1 MQRDWRDDRIAE
13 LEAELAK
20 KDAII
25 AGQAA
30 RIAEQDRRIAALE
43 KQVAQLLEQLGQNS
57 RNSHKPPSTDTPEE
71 RQKRKNREKKA
82 RQARKRGGQPGH
94 RGTSRELVPPEK
106 VSKFVDLFP
115 SECESCWKPLPEVPD
130 ASATRYQQI
139 EVPPLE
145 PRTTEWRR
153 HQVTCPCCGY
163 KTRAAYDGAQI
174 PASPFGPRLMAI
186 MSLLTGVYHLG
197 RRRAVELL
205 SDIVGVRV
213 SLGALSA
220 VEERVSSAVQP
231 CVDEA
236 WERVRAAD
244 VKHTDGTSW
253 SQGGV
258 TMALWTLA
266 ATGVTVFRILADS
279 AKSTLRPLFGTL
291 HGFLISDRAKALNF
305 WVMALRQIC
314 WAHLLRKFIAFSERA
329 GPSAAF
335 GKRLLDYTGLVFD
348 YWHDYRNGR
357 LDHATFVA
365 WLAPVRQQ
373 LESTLEDAVLADIS
387 GLSGACADILQHRQA
402 LWNFVDQPGVEPTN
416 NHAERELRAFVLWRK
431 RSFGT
436 QSDRG
441 NTFAE
446 NLMTIAFT
454 ARKQHKSVLAFLTAC
469 CDAAHDEVQPPSLFS
484 AADAV

>member
-1 MQRDWRDDRIAE
+1 MWWVVQRDWRDDRIAE
-13 LEAELAK
+13 LEAELAR

-25 AGQAA
+25 A
-30 RIAEQDRRIAALE
+30 EQGRRIAALE
-43 KQVAQLLEQLGQNS
+43 EQVAELLEQLGQNS

-82 RQARKRGGQPGH
+82 RKERKRGGQPGH
-94 RGTSRELVPPEK
+94 HGKSRELVPPEK
-106 VSKFVDLFP
+106 VSKFVELFP
-115 SECESCWKPLPEVPD
+115 AECENCWKPLPEVPD
-130 ASATRYQQI
+130 ASATRHQQI

-145 PRTTEWRR
+145 PRITEWRR

-163 KTRAAYDGAQI
+163 KTRAAYDGDQI

-236 WERVRAAD
+236 WERVRTAD

-253 SQGGV
+253 SQGGA

-266 ATGVTVFRILADS
+266 AAGVTVFKILADS
-279 AKSTLRPLFGTL
+279 AKNTLRPLYGAL
-291 HGFLISDRAKALNF
+291 RGFLISDRAKALNF
-305 WVMALRQIC
+305 WAMTMRQIC

-329 GPSAAF
+329 GPSAVF
-335 GKRLLDYTGLVFD
+335 GRKLLDYTGLVFD
-348 YWHDYRNGR
+348 YWHGYKDGR
-357 LDHATFVA
+357 LDRAAFVD
-365 WLAPVRQQ
+365 WLAPVRRQ
-373 LESTLEDAVLADIS
+373 LEATLADAVAADIS
-387 GLSGACADILQHRQA
+387 GLSGACADIIEHRQA
-402 LWNFVDQPGVEPTN
+402 LWNFVDQAGVDPTN

-441 NTFAE
+441 NRFAE
-446 NLMTIAFT
+446 NLMTVAYT

-469 CDAAHDEVQPPSLFS
+469 CDAARDDVPPPSLFE
-484 AADAV
+484 AAAAV

>member
-1 MQRDWRDDRIAE
+1 MVVQRDWRDDRIAE
-13 LEAELAK
+13 LEAELAR

-25 AGQAA
+25 AEQAA
-30 RIAEQDRRIAALE
+30 RIAALE

-82 RQARKRGGQPGH
+82 RQQRKRGGQPGH
-94 RGTSRELVPPEK
+94 RGKSRELVPPEK

-115 SECESCWKPLPEVPD
+115 AECENCWKRLPEVPD

-139 EVPPLE
+139 EVPPVE

-163 KTRAAYDGAQI
+163 KTRAAYDSAQI
-174 PASPFGPRLMAI
+174 PTSPFGPRLMAI
-186 MSLLTGVYHLG
+186 MALLTGVYHLG

-220 VEERVSSAVQP
+220 VEERVSCAVQP

-266 ATGVTVFRILADS
+266 AAGVTVFKILADS
-279 AKSTLRPLFGTL
+279 SKSTLRPLYGKL
-291 HGFLISDRAKALNF
+291 RGFLISDRAKALNF
-305 WVMALRQIC
+305 WAMALRQIC

-329 GPSAAF
+329 GPSAVF
-335 GKRLLDYTGLVFD
+335 GKKLLDYTGLVFD
-348 YWHDYRNGR
+348 YWHAYKDRR

-373 LESTLEDAVLADIS
+373 LGATLEDAVAADIS
-387 GLSGACADILQHRQA
+387 GLSGACADILEHRQA

-416 NHAERELRAFVLWRK
+416 NHAERELRAFVLWRR

-446 NLMTIAFT
+446 NLMTVAFT
-454 ARKQHKSVLAFLTAC
+454 ARKQHKSVLDFLTAC
-469 CDAAHDEVQPPSLFS
+469 CGAARDDVPPPSLFAP
-484 AADAV
+484 AAA

>member
-1 MQRDWRDDRIAE
+1 MWWVVQRDWRDDRIAE
-13 LEAELAK
+13 LEAELAR

-25 AGQAA
+25 A
-30 RIAEQDRRIAALE
+30 EQGRRIAALE
-43 KQVAQLLEQLGQNS
+43 EQVAELLEQLGQNS

-82 RQARKRGGQPGH
+82 RKERKRGGQPGH
-94 RGTSRELVPPEK
+94 HGKSRELVPPEK
-106 VSKFVDLFP
+106 VSKFVELFP
-115 SECESCWKPLPEVPD
+115 AECENCWKPLPEVPD
-130 ASATRYQQI
+130 ASATRHQQI

-145 PRTTEWRR
+145 PRITEWRR

-163 KTRAAYDGAQI
+163 KTRAAYDGDQI

-236 WERVRAAD
+236 WERVRTAD

-253 SQGGV
+253 SQGGA

-266 ATGVTVFRILADS
+266 AAGVTVFKILADR
-279 AKSTLRPLFGTL
+279 AKNTLRPLYGAL
-291 HGFLISDRAKALNF
+291 RGFLISDRAKALNF
-305 WVMALRQIC
+305 WAMTMRQIC

-329 GPSAAF
+329 GPSAVF
-335 GKRLLDYTGLVFD
+335 GRKLLDYTGLVFD
-348 YWHDYRNGR
+348 YWHGYKDGR
-357 LDHATFVA
+357 LDRAAFVD
-365 WLAPVRQQ
+365 WLAPVRRQ
-373 LESTLEDAVLADIS
+373 LEATLADAVAADIS
-387 GLSGACADILQHRQA
+387 GLSGACADILEHRQA
-402 LWNFVDQPGVEPTN
+402 LWNFVDQAGVDPTN

-441 NTFAE
+441 NRFAE
-446 NLMTIAFT
+446 NLMTVAYT

-469 CDAAHDEVQPPSLFS
+469 CDAARDDVPPPSLFE
-484 AADAV
+484 AAAAV

>member
-13 LEAELAK
+13 LEAELAR

-25 AGQAA
+25 A
-30 RIAEQDRRIAALE
+30 EQGRRIAALE
-43 KQVAQLLEQLGQNS
+43 KQVAELLERLGQNS
-57 RNSHKPPSTDTPEE
+57 RNSHRPPSTDSPDD
-71 RQKRKNREKKA
+71 RRKRKNQEKKA
-82 RQARKRGGQPGH
+82 RQMRKRGGQPGH
-94 RGTSRELVPPEK
+94 QGVSRELLPPEK

-115 SECESCWKPLPEVPD
+115 SECENCWKPLPAIPD
-130 ASATRYQQI
+130 AAAKRYQQT
-139 EVPPLE
+139 EVPPIE
-145 PRTTEWRR
+145 PHTTEWRR
-153 HQVTCPCCGY
+153 HQVTCRCCGY
-163 KTRAAYDGAQI
+163 RTRAAYDGDQI

-186 MSLLTGVYHLG
+186 MTLLTGVYHLG

-220 VEERVSSAVQP
+220 VEERVSKAVQP
-231 CVDEA
+231 CVDQA
-236 WERVRAAD
+236 WECARAAE

-266 ATGVTVFRILADS
+266 TAGVTVFKILADS
-279 AKSTLRPLFGTL
+279 TKLTLRPLYGAL
-291 HGFLISDRAKALNF
+291 SGILVSDRAKALNF
-305 WVMALRQIC
+305 WAMAMRQIC
-314 WAHLLRKFIAFSERA
+314 WAHLLRKFILFSERA

-335 GKRLLDYTGLVFD
+335 GKKLLDYTGLVFD
-348 YWHDYRNGR
+348 YWHQYKQGR
-357 LDHATFVA
+357 LDHDLFVA

-373 LESTLEDAVLADIS
+373 LEAVLADAVSADIP
-387 GLSGACADILQHRQA
+387 GLSGSCADILEHRQA
-402 LWNFVDQPGVEPTN
+402 LWNFVDQSGVEPTN
-416 NHAERELRAFVLWRK
+416 NHAEREIRAFVLWRK

-446 NLMTIAFT
+446 NLMTVAHT
-454 ARKQHKSVLAFLTAC
+454 ARKQKCNVLDFLTAC
-469 CDAAHDEVQPPSLFS
+469 CVAVRDEVPPPSLFG
-484 AADAV
+484 AAAV

>member
-1 MQRDWRDDRIAE
+1 MWWVVQRDWRDDRIAE
-13 LEAELAK
+13 LEAELAR

-25 AGQAA
+25 A
-30 RIAEQDRRIAALE
+30 EQGRRIAALE
-43 KQVAQLLEQLGQNS
+43 EQVAELLEQLGQNS

-82 RQARKRGGQPGH
+82 RKERKRGGQPGH
-94 RGTSRELVPPEK
+94 HGKSRELVPPEK
-106 VSKFVDLFP
+106 VSKFVELFP
-115 SECESCWKPLPEVPD
+115 AECENCWKPLPEVPD
-130 ASATRYQQI
+130 ASATRHQQI

-145 PRTTEWRR
+145 PRITEWRR

-163 KTRAAYDGAQI
+163 KTRAAYDGDQI

-236 WERVRAAD
+236 WERVRTAD

-253 SQGGV
+253 SQGGA

-266 ATGVTVFRILADS
+266 AAGVTVFKILADS
-279 AKSTLRPLFGTL
+279 AKNTLRPLYGAL
-291 HGFLISDRAKALNF
+291 RGFLISDRAKALNF
-305 WVMALRQIC
+305 WAMTMRQIC

-329 GPSAAF
+329 GPSAVF
-335 GKRLLDYTGLVFD
+335 GRKLLDYTGLVFD
-348 YWHDYRNGR
+348 YWHGYKDGR
-357 LDHATFVA
+357 LDRAAFVD
-365 WLAPVRQQ
+365 WLAPVRRQ
-373 LESTLEDAVLADIS
+373 LEATLADAVAADIS
-387 GLSGACADILQHRQA
+387 GLSGACADILEHRQA
-402 LWNFVDQPGVEPTN
+402 LWNFVDQAGVDPTN

-441 NTFAE
+441 NRFAE
-446 NLMTIAFT
+446 NLMTVAYT

-469 CDAAHDEVQPPSLFS
+469 CDAARDDVPPPSLFE
-484 AADAV
+484 AAAAV